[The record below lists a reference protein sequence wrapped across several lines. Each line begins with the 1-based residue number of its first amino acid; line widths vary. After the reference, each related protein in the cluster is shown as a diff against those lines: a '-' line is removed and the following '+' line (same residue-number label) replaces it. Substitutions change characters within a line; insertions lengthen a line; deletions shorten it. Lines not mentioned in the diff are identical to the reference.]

1 MKNKKLIIEIIIAL
15 LVLLFLHT
23 ALSKFIDFRGF
34 KHDLD
39 NQPFP
44 ATFTPFLKWF
54 LPISELLIVAMLF
67 FEKTRTIALY
77 ASLVLMTAFTIYTAL
92 VLFHVFAYVPCSCGG
107 VVRYLSWPQH
117 LVFNLFFVS
126 ITAWAIKL
134 RKLPSHYEINYTQ

>member
-1 MKNKKLIIEIIIAL
+1 MKNKKLIIEIITAL

-23 ALSKFIDFRGF
+23 ALSKFMDFSGF

-54 LPISELLIVAMLF
+54 IPITELWIVAMLL
-67 FEKTRTIALY
+67 FEKTRTIGLY
-77 ASLVLMTAFTIYTAL
+77 ASLILMSVFTLYTAL

-107 VVRYLSWPQH
+107 VVKYLSWSQH
-117 LVFNLFFVS
+117 LVFNLFFVGL
-126 ITAWAIKL
+126 TGWAIKL
-134 RKLPSHYEINYTQ
+134 RKDNNHYQIKYIQ